1 MEIQYSLGG
10 AGWATANVTADGKSV
25 SMPVSYLH
33 DSLRDLARA
42 VLRLRDGEPEALVT
56 FMDEP
61 GEHHLTLRRVNDEVT
76 VEVQWTDLWTN
87 GKPIPQGEGRT
98 LLEARVQFPEIQKAV
113 LAVLDNAMNSLG
125 VVGYKEKW
133 VEHDFPTAEYEKL
146 RAS

>member
-10 AGWATANVTADGKSV
+10 AGWATANVAADGKSV

-42 VLRLRDGEPEALVT
+42 ILRLRDGEPETLVT

-61 GEHHLTLRRVNDEVT
+61 GEHHLTLRRVNDEVK
-76 VEVQWTDLWTN
+76 VEVQWTNRWTN
-87 GKPIPQGEGRT
+87 GQPIPRGEGRT
-98 LLEARVQFPEIQKAV
+98 LLEARVPFSEIERAV
-113 LAVLDNAMNSLG
+113 LAVLDDVMNSLG
-125 VVGYKEKW
+125 VAGYKQKW
-133 VEHDFPTAEYEKL
+133 IQHDFPTAEYQKL